1 MSKTIRKYDLA
12 NMIYKSENL
21 TLKEKVYYVKELR
34 DINGNKLVEWV
45 NNKVLK
51 EQLNIL
57 DQIIDDIISKIRDVD
72 YEYSEDQEPIVKR
85 SAPPASEL

>member
-34 DINGNKLVEWV
+34 TINGNKLVEWV

>member
-34 DINGNKLVEWV
+34 AINGNKLVEWV